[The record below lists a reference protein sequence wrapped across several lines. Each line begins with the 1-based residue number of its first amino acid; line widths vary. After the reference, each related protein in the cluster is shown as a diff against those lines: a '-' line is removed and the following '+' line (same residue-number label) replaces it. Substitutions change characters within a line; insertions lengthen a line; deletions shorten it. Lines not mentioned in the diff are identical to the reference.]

1 VIVEFPAATPSIAPV
16 VLLIVTLPL
25 LALHVPPLVAL
36 LRVKVVP
43 THGLRLP
50 VIAPGSGFT
59 LTVTVLVVEQPAL
72 LVTVTL

>member
-1 VIVEFPAATPSIAPV
+1 

-25 LALHVPPLVAL
+25 LALHVPPLVL
-36 LRVKVVP
+36 MISVNVVP

-50 VIAPGSGFT
+50 VIEPGSGFT
-59 LTVTVLVVEQPAL
+59 LTVAEFVVEQPAL